1 MKCPDGIH
9 VTAQGQVLVCGRY
22 SRTVLQLDG
31 EGRKKLATLASIC
44 DGLNRPQSVFYNRS
58 SASIIVGQQQYVLIS
73 FRFGFQYANSLVVK
87 VKENCFTRFS
97 ANTLEH
103 VLST

>member
-31 EGRKKLATLASIC
+31 EGRKKLATLATIC
-44 DGLNRPQSVFYNRS
+44 DGLSRPQ
-58 SASIIVGQQQYVLIS
+58 
-73 FRFGFQYANSLVVK
+73 
-87 VKENCFTRFS
+87 
-97 ANTLEH
+97 
-103 VLST
+103 